1 MTDQWTDRLSEYLDD
16 ELTPD
21 ERAAVE
27 GHLSHCVACGA
38 ALADL
43 KRIVVRARA
52 LEDRPPARD
61 LWPAIA
67 ARIGAAP
74 PPADR
79 GDVVALDATRRR
91 RRWSFSV
98 PELAAAGIALM
109 ALSGGAAWLLHPVTS
124 TVVVARAPAA
134 EPSATPGLTP
144 ALAPSGSF
152 RIGLTRSRRAA
163 GLSYDAAVA
172 DLEGVLTAG
181 RGRLDS
187 TTVRVIE
194 RNLATIDSA
203 IAQAQRAVAAD
214 SANAYLNSH
223 LAETMRRKLE
233 LLRQA
238 AALVT
243 SVS

>member
-1 MTDQWTDRLSEYLDD
+1 MIDQWTDRLSEYMDD
-16 ELTPD
+16 ELPPE

-27 GHLSHCVACGA
+27 AHLRHCVACGA
-38 ALADL
+38 VLADL
-43 KRIVVRARA
+43 KRVVVRAQG
-52 LEDRPPARD
+52 LQDRPPAQD

-67 ARIGAAP
+67 ARISAP
-74 PPADR
+74 PATADR
-79 GDVVALDATRRR
+79 DEPLAIDGTRR
-91 RRWSFSV
+91 RRWSFSL

-109 ALSGGAAWLLHPVTS
+109 ALSGGAAWLLHPVAGPA
-124 TVVVARAPAA
+124 VVASSPAA
-134 EPSATPGLTP
+134 EPVVTPGLTP
-144 ALAPSGSF
+144 AVAPSGSF
-152 RIGLTRSRRAA
+152 RVGLTPSRRAA
-163 GLSYDAAVA
+163 GQSYAAAVA

-203 IAQAQRAVAAD
+203 IVQAQRAVAAD